1 MLIDEVKIKV
11 KAGDGG
17 DGMMHFYHDRH
28 RPKGGPD
35 GGEGGRGGAIFF
47 EGVDDIT
54 ALKQFRFKK
63 KFSAESG
70 EKGGINQRTGKDG
83 EDMIFKIPIGTIV
96 NYDNG
101 TSVEIKEK
109 GERTMIVKGGK
120 GGKGNYAFRSSTN
133 TTPKEFEGGEKKEWR
148 SLFLQLKLIADVGLI
163 GLPNAGKSSLLNE
176 LTKAKAKVASYP
188 FTTLE
193 PNLGVSVGGKVIAD
207 IPGLIEGA
215 SSGKGLGFKF
225 LKHVERTKLL
235 VHCVPTDSIDPK
247 KDYKIIREELRKYSS
262 GLAKREEIVILT
274 KSDLVDEK
282 DIGVLVK
289 KIGAKIAVSILDE
302 ESIKKLSDLIHK
314 KLKQITN
321 IKNALPDPSLYSG

>member
-1 MLIDEVKIKV
+1 
-11 KAGDGG
+11 
-17 DGMMHFYHDRH
+17 
-28 RPKGGPD
+28 
-35 GGEGGRGGAIFF
+35 
-47 EGVDDIT
+47 
-54 ALKQFRFKK
+54 
-63 KFSAESG
+63 
-70 EKGGINQRTGKDG
+70 
-83 EDMIFKIPIGTIV
+83 
-96 NYDNG
+96 
-101 TSVEIKEK
+101 
-109 GERTMIVKGGK
+109 
-120 GGKGNYAFRSSTN
+120 
-133 TTPKEFEGGEKKEWR
+133 
-148 SLFLQLKLIADVGLI
+148 
-163 GLPNAGKSSLLNE
+163 
-176 LTKAKAKVASYP
+176 VASYP